1 METKANFLL
10 IGIFT
15 LATIVGGF
23 FFVLWFSGLGRVSE
37 HKTYQVVFS
46 GSVSGLSRG
55 SSVLFNGLKVGE
67 VTLIDFLENDPSRV
81 AAMIDVSGR
90 TPMMEDTKAR
100 LELQGLTGAAAIAL
114 TGGSVN
120 AKPLVSANGA
130 PPVIYADRSDFQ
142 NLLENVQR
150 LSAKAD
156 DVIGKVDKLIGDNG
170 PAITDTL
177 KNVDEF
183 SKLLG
188 NSSSGINAFLSG
200 AGDLGKKIGPLAS
213 RLQVLSD
220 DVDKLVQAV
229 DTDKVRGVV
238 DDVAGFTRTLRDN
251 KGHIDSLLTDAAS
264 LAKRLNET
272 SDKLDSALAS
282 IRDVAKTIDSAKI
295 SDAINNVA
303 SAAGSVGNI
312 AKSVDTDRVRGVIDN
327 VEGFTATLNRNQGHI
342 DSVLTD
348 AASLA
353 KRLNATSDKLDSAL
367 ASVSDLAKSID
378 GAKISSAIDNVAGA
392 ADSVGKIAKSVD
404 TDKVRGVIDN
414 VEGFTATLNRNQGHI
429 DSLLADAADLAKHL
443 NGTTDTLNGALGDFR
458 DLAKSLDRTKIA
470 GAVDN
475 VSEFTQSLRDNKGN
489 VDRMLKDASEL
500 AAKLNNSADKVDA
513 LMQSLQGFVG
523 SPETKGA
530 LTEVGDAAKSVRQL
544 AEDLNART
552 KDIAAGLTRF
562 TGSGLREYEALA
574 IDGRRT
580 INDLDRAVRSF
591 ERSPNQLIFGAK
603 PALPEYHG
611 GP

>member
-15 LATIVGGF
+15 LATIAGGF

-37 HKTYQVVFS
+37 HKTYELVFS

-67 VTLIDFLENDPSRV
+67 VVSIDFLENDPSRV
-81 AAMIDVSGR
+81 AAMIDISGR

-120 AKPLVSANGA
+120 AKPLVGKNGA

-156 DVIGKVDKLIGDNG
+156 DMIGKVDKLIGDNG
-170 PAITDTL
+170 PALTETL

-183 SKLLG
+183 SKVLA
-188 NSSSGINAFLSG
+188 NSSSGINSFLSS
-200 AGDLGKKIGPLAS
+200 AGDIGQKIGPLTS
-213 RLQVLSD
+213 RLQTLSE

-229 DTDKVRGVV
+229 DANKVRGVI
-238 DDVAGFTRTLRDN
+238 DNIAGFTQTLSDN
-251 KGHIDSLLTDAAS
+251 RGHIDSLLNDSAS
-264 LAKRLNET
+264 LAKRLNQT

-282 IRDVAKTIDSAKI
+282 ID
-295 SDAINNVA
+295 
-303 SAAGSVGNI
+303 
-312 AKSVDTDRVRGVIDN
+312 
-327 VEGFTATLNRNQGHI
+327 
-342 DSVLTD
+342 
-348 AASLA
+348 
-353 KRLNATSDKLDSAL
+353 
-367 ASVSDLAKSID
+367 DLAKSID
-378 GAKISSAIDNVAGA
+378 GAKIARAVDNVSNA
-392 ADSVGKIAKSVD
+392 ADSIGKVARSIDA
-404 TDKVRGVIDN
+404 DKVRGVLDN
-414 VEGFTATLNRNQGHI
+414 VAGFTATLNRNQGHI
-429 DSLLADAADLAKHL
+429 DSLFADAADLAKRL

-458 DLAKSLDRTKIA
+458 DLAKSLDRTKLA

-475 VSEFTQSLRDNKGN
+475 VTVFTQSLRDNKGN

-513 LMQSLQGFVG
+513 LMVSLQDFVG

-530 LTEVGDAAKSVRQL
+530 LAQVGDAAKAVRQL
-544 AEDLNART
+544 ADDLNART
-552 KDIAAGLTRF
+552 KDIASGLTRF

-574 IDGRRT
+574 IDGRRA

-591 ERSPNQLIFGAK
+591 ERNPNQLIFGAK

>member
-15 LATIVGGF
+15 LAAIAAGF
-23 FFVLWFSGLGRVSE
+23 LFVLWFSGLGRVAE
-37 HKTYQVVFS
+37 HKTYQIIFS

-55 SSVLFNGLKVGE
+55 SAVLFNGLKVGE
-67 VTLIDFLENDPSRV
+67 VTSIDFLENDPSRV

-90 TPMMEDTKAR
+90 TPIMDDTKAR

-120 AKPLVSANGA
+120 AKPLVGKDGG
-130 PPVIYADRSDFQ
+130 PPVIFADRSDFQ

-150 LSAKAD
+150 LSARAD
-156 DVIGKVDKLIGDNG
+156 DLIGKVDKLIGDNG

-183 SKLLG
+183 SKVLG
-188 NSSSGINAFLSG
+188 NSSSGINAFLSS
-200 AGDLGKKIGPLAS
+200 AGDLGQKIGPLAS

-220 DVDKLVQAV
+220 DVDKLVQSV
-229 DTDKVRGVV
+229 DASKVRGVV
-238 DDVAGFTRTLRDN
+238 DNVASFAQALSDN
-251 KGHIDSLLTDAAS
+251 KGHIDSLLSDAAS

-272 SDKLDSALAS
+272 SEKLDSTISS
-282 IRDVAKTIDSAKI
+282 IRDVA
-295 SDAINNVA
+295 
-303 SAAGSVGNI
+303 
-312 AKSVDTDRVRGVIDN
+312 R
-327 VEGFTATLNRNQGHI
+327 
-342 DSVLTD
+342 
-348 AASLA
+348 
-353 KRLNATSDKLDSAL
+353 
-367 ASVSDLAKSID
+367 SID
-378 GAKISSAIDNVAGA
+378 GAKIAGALDNVASA
-392 ADSVGKIAKSVD
+392 ADSVGRIARSVD

-443 NGTTDTLNGALGDFR
+443 SGTTETLNGALGDFR
-458 DLAKSLDRTKIA
+458 EFAKALDRAKIS
-470 GAVDN
+470 GAVDD
-475 VSEFTQSLRDNKGN
+475 VAQFTQSLRDNKGN

-513 LMQSLQGFVG
+513 LMTSLQGFVG
-523 SPETKGA
+523 SPDTKGA
-530 LTEVGDAAKSVRQL
+530 LAQIGDAAKSVRQL
-544 AEDLNART
+544 ADDLNART
-552 KDIAAGLTRF
+552 KDIAAGLARF

-574 IDGRRT
+574 IDGRRA

-591 ERSPNQLIFGAK
+591 ERNPNQLIFGAK